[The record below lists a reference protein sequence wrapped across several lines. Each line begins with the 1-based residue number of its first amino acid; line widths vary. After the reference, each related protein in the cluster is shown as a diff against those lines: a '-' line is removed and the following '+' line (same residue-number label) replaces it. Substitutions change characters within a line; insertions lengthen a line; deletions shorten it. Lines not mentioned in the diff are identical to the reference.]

1 MGTNSHSVILASGW
15 SVEEMAALQSTMVL
29 FTMRTEFDKF
39 IQGLS
44 KHYAADT
51 PVAVV
56 FSAGFAEKEKV
67 VQGTLATIADQL
79 GRGKLPFEHL
89 LYVGD
94 FLEKSVTR

>member
-1 MGTNSHSVILASGW
+1 
-15 SVEEMAALQSTMVL
+15 
-29 FTMRTEFDKF
+29 MRTQFDKF

-44 KHYAADT
+44 RHYPGDT

-56 FSAGFAEKEKV
+56 FSAGYAAREKV
-67 VQGTLATIADQL
+67 IHGTLATIGDQL
-79 GRGKLPFEHL
+79 GRGRLPFEHL